1 MLVTSQ
7 TELPKVVSSCYR
19 AGNWEW
25 VKQTLCRTK
34 DPSPLK
40 GKKHV
45 HFRKSSHRTLNT
57 TTWKCK

>member
-1 MLVTSQ
+1 MLPYVKRHGRPNF
-7 TELPKVVSSCYR
+7 PKVVSSCYR

-25 VKQTLCRTK
+25 VNMTHDRTK

-45 HFRKSSHRTLNT
+45 HFRRPAFRIQTR
-57 TTWKCK
+57 